1 MALDLTPLDSASRL
15 LIEAELKVAT
25 GGGGR
30 FQPTGFPDL
39 GPALYRGADGANWLL
54 VESPQSMANRLELAC
69 WDEAAECF
77 DEVCNGIPFIRSVV
91 TADGQTTT
99 TSTVQES
106 HRLASPYILTGK
118 VMVKERNE
126 KQENKVNKELW
137 QVLKSNENGGLDL
150 QDNQPFLLRNHA
162 GKLLTL
168 DPSSLLH
175 GAWLST
181 KVDGSGRNKK
191 AICGGKVRFPR
202 VLSAYI
208 EASSPQQANYGGVK
222 RERIFD
228 QAESGSTDAE
238 AGFGSIPFPKSD
250 FTSPGV
256 RAYFSLDLQLLRT
269 LGLGEREEKRENGV
283 TKRPPK
289 TQCLKNGHKQG
300 NFTDEEAFLIV
311 WSLYKIERFLNHG
324 LTLRSNCQFTRDTIT
339 VTEPEVFGWPADKD
353 VSSALTSLREQLF
366 PCPSDHDPR
375 LKADGLD
382 DEARTWLRRNVLT
395 VQWSGSAPVEET
407 PTASPD
413 DGDQENAGG
422 DE

>member
-1 MALDLTPLDSASRL
+1 MPLDLSPLDSASRL

-106 HRLASPYILTGK
+106 HRLASPYILAGIVGNGENSQALWQLLK
-118 VMVKERNE
+118 SDEARGLGL
-126 KQENKVNKELW
+126 QENR
-137 QVLKSNENGGLDL
+137 
-150 QDNQPFLLRNHA
+150 PFLLRNHA
-162 GKLLTL
+162 ARLLTL

-181 KVDGSGRNKK
+181 KVEPKGKQK
-191 AICGGKVRFPR
+191 QAICGGKVRFPR

-289 TQCLKNGHKQG
+289 TQRLKKNGHQQG

-339 VTEPEVFGWPADKD
+339 VTEPEVFEWPADKD
-353 VSSALTSLREQLF
+353 VSSALTILRNQLF
-366 PCPSDHDPR
+366 PFPSDDD
-375 LKADGLD
+375 LDGLD
-382 DEARTWLRRNVLT
+382 DEARTWVRRNVLT
-395 VQWSGSAPVEET
+395 VQWSGSAPVEGT

>member
-15 LIEAELKVAT
+15 LVEAELKVAT

-91 TADGQTTT
+91 TVDGQTAT

-118 VMVKERNE
+118 IKVKESDGEEE
-126 KQENKVNKELW
+126 KEKELW
-137 QVLKSNENGGLDL
+137 QVIKSDKNGGLGL
-150 QDNQPFLLRNHA
+150 QDNRPFLLRNHA
-162 GKLLTL
+162 GLLLKL

-175 GAWLST
+175 GTWLST

-222 RERIFD
+222 RERILD

-238 AGFGSIPFPKSD
+238 AGFGSIPFPKAD

-256 RAYFSLDLQLLRT
+256 RGYFSLDIQLLRM
-269 LGLGEREEKRENGV
+269 LGLGEREEKQENGV
-283 TKRPPK
+283 TMRPPK
-289 TQCLKNGHKQG
+289 SQCLKNGHKQG
-300 NFTDEEAFLIV
+300 NFTDEEAFLLI

-324 LTLRSNCQFTRDTIT
+324 LTLRSNCQFRRGAVSVAD
-339 VTEPEVFGWPADKD
+339 PNGFSWPDEGDVKTCLADVRKN
-353 VSSALTSLREQLF
+353 LF
-366 PCPSDHDPR
+366 PFPEENDLR
-375 LKADGLD
+375 LTAKELD
-382 DEARTWLRRNVLT
+382 DETRKWIKRNALT
-395 VQWSGSAPVEET
+395 VKWSGSAPVEEL
-407 PTASPD
+407 PTNSPD
-413 DGDQENAGG
+413 VGGQDNAGG
-422 DE
+422 EE